1 MNHKSSPHLSLYRLR
16 KERQEVKEI
25 SFKIKGKKDISFK
38 IEGGR
43 NSFKEIALK
52 IEGGK
57 ENEVIRSWV
66 IYEKNTSDIK

>member
-1 MNHKSSPHLSLYRLR
+1 MA
-16 KERQEVKEI
+16 
-25 SFKIKGKKDISFK
+25 KKDISFK
-38 IEGGR
+38 IECGR

-66 IYEKNTSDIK
+66 IYEKNTSDTK